1 MNNTEFMNEA
11 LRLAKEAAQE
21 GEVPVG
27 AVVTIGNKII
37 GRGRNRREKGKNA
50 LCHAEIEAIN
60 QACNRLGGWRL
71 WECELYVTLEPCPM
85 CAGAIINARI
95 KNVVFGAYD
104 KKNGAC
110 GSVVNLFDSDFSFR
124 PLYFG
129 GFMENECAEILK
141 QFFKNIRSKENKTI
155 TDNLKEKNKMERI
168 DSFNVDHTKLLRGM
182 YISRIDGDVITY
194 DIRTRRPNIED
205 VMENGAIHTFEHLF
219 ATYVR
224 NTEQKNN
231 IIYFGPMG
239 CRTGF
244 YFLTTGITHADSLK
258 LTQDALRFIAGFEG
272 DVPGVSA
279 IECGNYR
286 DHDLE
291 GAKKEAADQLEILKN
306 WTTADM
312 IY

>member
-1 MNNTEFMNEA
+1 MDEA
-11 LRLAKEAAQE
+11 LRLAELAFLE

-27 AVVTIGNKII
+27 AVITIGNKII
-37 GRGRNRREKGKNA
+37 GTGRNRREKGKNA
-50 LCHAEIEAIN
+50 LHHAEIEAIN
-60 QACNRLGGWRL
+60 EACKRLGGWRL

-110 GSVVNLFDSDFSFR
+110 GSVTNLFESGFSYS
-124 PLYFG
+124 PSYEG
-129 GFMENECAEILK
+129 GFMEEECADVLSR
-141 QFFKNIRSKENKTI
+141 FFKDLRKKSEEKKQPKREN
-155 TDNLKEKNKMERI
+155 NNMEKI
-168 DSFNVDHTKLLRGM
+168 ASFTVDHTKLLRGM
-182 YISRIDGDVITY
+182 YISRIDGDVVTY
-194 DIRTRRPNIED
+194 DIRTRRPNVEE
-205 VMENGAIHTFEHLF
+205 VMENGAIHTVEHLF
-219 ATYVR
+219 ATFVR
-224 NTEQKNN
+224 NSEFKDN

-244 YFLTTGITHADSLK
+244 YFLTTGMTHAQALSLTK
-258 LTQDALRFIAGFEG
+258 DALAFIESFEG
-272 DVPGVSA
+272 EVPGVSA
-279 IECGNYR
+279 VECGNYR

-291 GAKKEAADQLEILKN
+291 GAKKEAADQKEILKN